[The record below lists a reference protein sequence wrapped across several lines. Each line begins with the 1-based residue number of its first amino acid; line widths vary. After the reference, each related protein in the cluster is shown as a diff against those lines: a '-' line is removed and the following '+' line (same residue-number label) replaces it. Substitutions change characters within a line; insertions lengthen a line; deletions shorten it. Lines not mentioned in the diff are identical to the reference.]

1 MIPLGIRNNNP
12 LNIRRGKTPWKGEIP
27 HSPSPT
33 GATGGFRA
41 ATECGCSPT
50 KGSKSP
56 LATGFGR
63 GEAAFCKFESLEWG
77 IRAAFCL
84 LRTYSR
90 KYHLNCIADII
101 TRWAPP
107 SENDTS
113 RYICNVC
120 RWTGFGGMQRLT
132 ESDWPALV
140 RAMARQETG
149 VELSNSLIEKAFEMF
164 KEIQN

>member
-1 MIPLGIRNNNP
+1 MNRGIRNCNP
-12 LNIRRGKTPWKGEIP
+12 LNIRRVAGTTWKVQ
-27 HSPSPT
+27 
-33 GATGGFRA
+33 RA
-41 ATECGCSPT
+41 EQTDKE
-50 KGSKSP
+50 
-56 LATGFGR
+56 FVQ
-63 GEAAFCKFESLEWG
+63 FESIEWG

-90 KYHLNCIADII
+90 KYHLNCINDII

-120 RWTGFGGMQRLT
+120 RWTGLGGMQRLT
-132 ESDWPALV
+132 ESDWPAIV

>member
-1 MIPLGIRNNNP
+1 MQSDMTRGIRNCNP
-12 LNIRRGKTPWKGEIP
+12 LNIRRVAGTTWKGQ
-27 HSPSPT
+27 
-33 GATGGFRA
+33 RA
-41 ATECGCSPT
+41 EQTDKE
-50 KGSKSP
+50 
-56 LATGFGR
+56 FVQ
-63 GEAAFCKFESLEWG
+63 FESIEWG

-90 KYHLNCIADII
+90 KYHLNCITDII

-107 SENDTS
+107 SENDTN

-120 RWTGFGGMQRLT
+120 RWSGFGGMQRLT
-132 ESDWPALV
+132 ESDWSLLV

-149 VELSNSLIEKAFEMF
+149 VELSNFLIEKAFEMF